1 MTPEKLRNTLRQET
15 ASARDFLALLQR
27 EYTALAERDADD
39 IEDITRQKQAL
50 AHRLDECGRE
60 RDRITTLAGYE
71 PGTKGLQRL
80 LSHYNDPELTAI
92 ARQLAELALQCREK
106 NLAVGLLIGKG
117 LAYTQQARDILKNGG
132 QPTGAA
138 YSASGKSVATALSN
152 TLARA

>member
-1 MTPEKLRNTLRQET
+1 MRQGL
-15 ASARDFLALLQR
+15 FLPGDVL
-27 EYTALAERDADD
+27 D
-39 IEDITRQKQAL
+39 I
-50 AHRLDECGRE
+50 
-60 RDRITTLAGYE
+60 
-71 PGTKGLQRL
+71 L

-117 LAYTQQARDILKNGG
+117 LAYTQQARDILKTGG